1 LKAAIIIVIF
11 LLSVLSFSVNIQ
23 ASSIIVNPKQVY
35 SYTKMVSDIQKLKRA
50 YPELVN
56 VKVIGKSEYGRNIY
70 ALSLG
75 NGPAKVF
82 INGSHHA
89 REWMTTTLNMYMI
102 NQYADSYTRNKK
114 INGYDPKKILAST
127 TIWFVPMV
135 NPDGVTLQQS
145 GLKAFPKSVHKSLI
159 KMNEGSKNFKRWK
172 ANGKGIDLNRQ
183 YDAGWKTLK
192 GPKKPSYK
200 NYKGKAP
207 ATAAEVK
214 TILKF
219 VKEIDPEM
227 AVSYHSAGKILY
239 WNYKQDTKRYKRDLA
254 YAKKIG
260 KMTRYPLIYNRNGS
274 GGGGFTDWF
283 VSVKKRPGFTPEI
296 SKPVYET
303 NPPLSEFP
311 NAWKENQAVSLFIA
325 TEGSKLFNVRSY
337 SSLQPKYKNLHS
349 QAKKL
354 QPYYSNNIKT
364 ESNLKIEKNFTSLF
378 YTVKNESNRLALH
391 TSKLYPSNRKKLETY
406 QKDIKLQL
414 GYSEKYLT
422 AITAGEKLVTYQ
434 SSYLKTFEDGKL
446 SANTVLQH
454 QQLINTTLAATKT
467 VNNLYGSHV
476 KKIATEKYIT
486 PAIFAK
492 ENTMYEITR
501 FQITSQLENL
511 LKSGNIIVIQEKLA
525 ELEKIENEAIK
536 YKDDKMKRYP
546 GKYKFFVKTETLL
559 ASKKTAITAEL
570 EKLTTIPENQEST
583 Q

>member
-1 LKAAIIIVIF
+1 M
-11 LLSVLSFSVNIQ
+11 
-23 ASSIIVNPKQVY
+23 VNPKQVY

-50 YPELVN
+50 YPKLVN

-70 ALSLG
+70 AISLG

-102 NQYADSYTRNKK
+102 NQYADAYTRNKK
-114 INGYDPKKILAST
+114 INGHDPKKILAST

-214 TILKF
+214 AILKF
-219 VKEIDPEM
+219 VKETDPEM

-260 KMTRYPLIYNRNGS
+260 KMTRYQLIYNRSAS

-296 SKPVYET
+296 SKPVYES

-311 NAWKENQAVSLFIA
+311 NAWKENQAVSLYIA

-354 QPYYSNNIKT
+354 QAFYYNNIKI
-364 ESNLKIEKNFTSLF
+364 ESNLKIEKNFTNLF
-378 YTVKNESNRLALH
+378 YTVKNESNRLALQ
-391 TSKLYPSNRKKLETY
+391 TSKLYSSNRSKLAAY
-406 QKDIKLQL
+406 QKDINLQR
-414 GYSEKYLT
+414 GYSEKYIA
-422 AITAGEKLVTYQ
+422 AITAGEKLKTYQ

-467 VNNLYGSHV
+467 VNNLYGIHV

-486 PAIFAK
+486 PAIIAK
-492 ENTMYEITR
+492 ENTMYEIAR
-501 FQITSQLENL
+501 FKIISELENM
-511 LKSGNIIVIQEKLA
+511 LKSGGNINVIQEKLI
-525 ELEKIENEAIK
+525 ELEKIENEAVK
-536 YKDDKMKRYP
+536 FKEDQMKRYP

-559 ASKKTAITAEL
+559 TSKKAAIKAEL
-570 EKLTTIPENQEST
+570 EKLTAIPENQESP